1 MNTLQAPRNTPTKNQ
16 NRNERFSS
24 SLPASASAFGGE
36 IGLRRPTPSGEKR
49 PTLPDSALYW
59 FMQTSSA
66 IHSPKRTL
74 CFKVQRMPPDN
85 YLMLLQSKT
94 FPILLKNV
102 LDVKTKNRLAA
113 LEVSVFFTKH
123 SAKRSQKRM
132 LDDWNEV
139 SGHLPF

>member
-1 MNTLQAPRNTPTKNQ
+1 
-16 NRNERFSS
+16 
-24 SLPASASAFGGE
+24 
-36 IGLRRPTPSGEKR
+36 
-49 PTLPDSALYW
+49 
-59 FMQTSSA
+59 
-66 IHSPKRTL
+66 
-74 CFKVQRMPPDN
+74 MPPDN

-139 SGHLPF
+139 SAPLPF